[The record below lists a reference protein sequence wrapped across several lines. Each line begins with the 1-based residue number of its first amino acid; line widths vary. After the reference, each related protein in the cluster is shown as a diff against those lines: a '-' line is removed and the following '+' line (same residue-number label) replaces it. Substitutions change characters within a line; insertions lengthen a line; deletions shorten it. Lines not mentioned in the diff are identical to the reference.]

1 MSLSH
6 SVLAFLARL
15 KRGGASDPYD
25 IERLE
30 SQVHASLEGAHVALM
45 APLAKETWEAQ
56 GTLLATDDESDLVKL
71 QMPEPIEVLG
81 YVCSVALVAA
91 PAAGVLVVPG
101 LADVMVSITVD
112 RKEKITQAQ
121 QLTTGGDSQNFI
133 TLAALNLQ
141 PARMVG
147 LKIQTPTPTLDFVF
161 RWRAGA
167 NVWPSVLP
175 NVAVIFRY
183 CEKDGT
189 PRL

>member
-1 MSLSH
+1 
-6 SVLAFLARL
+6 
-15 KRGGASDPYD
+15 
-25 IERLE
+25 
-30 SQVHASLEGAHVALM
+30 M

-71 QMPEPIEVLG
+71 TMPEPIEVLG

-91 PAAGVLVVPG
+91 PAAGVLVIPS